1 MTAIEEA
8 PAGNG
13 PAPGSRDGP
22 APGSHDVAVG
32 GPEGGDLTSAAT
44 GAGPAGGQ
52 SGGAPAAT
60 LSWYPSAKAGAYT
73 ALVAL
78 GIVAALLTGRPE
90 AAVLVV
96 PFALALAVGLARTGP
111 LGLSVTGA
119 ASKSSMTEGDEV
131 PVIASFVAGSD
142 VPTLEVLV
150 SAGPAF
156 APAGPEAGLP
166 RGVELEPGVPLELSI
181 PVTAMRWGNHRVG
194 AVVFRA
200 RSFLGFFESG
210 AALPVPGVVVVYP
223 RPEGLRRLVSPR
235 HATLPAGA
243 HFSPAKATGVDLA
256 GVRPYAH
263 GDRAKDVNWRAS
275 ARHVGLFTNERHP
288 ERGSDIVLALDT
300 FDASV
305 IDRAVRAASS
315 LADAYLAQRDRVAL
329 LKLGGSL
336 EWLRPGM
343 GSRQRYLVV
352 GTLISTTAFTSAIYR
367 GVDMLPPRLIPAS
380 ALIVGLS
387 SLEHEHS
394 RSAFVDMRAR
404 GLDVVVI
411 ELPPPAVPSPGVVGE
426 VSSRILAAA
435 AGNAEGWPPGG
446 GRAGR
451 GMGRGPASGAGG
463 RGGGRMVSSPGAVG
477 FIGPLGRA
485 RRAGQAARERLH
497 DWRRPEPRRGGAAV
511 LVSLGAG
518 AWAVALRPSLAG
530 LLVPMTSCALVLV
543 AAGVIARRFVLVT
556 IGVLLFGAAY
566 LSGLHDRP
574 VSVVAAAAFGSLLL
588 AITELAW
595 WSLELSTRARWGPS
609 VRGQRWMTLGTL
621 WAGGFV
627 AAVVA
632 GLVGVA
638 RLGPGV
644 TVVAAGAV
652 SALLLAI
659 VVASWVRRLVT
670 AERDD
675 EGEDKP

>member
-13 PAPGSRDGP
+13 PAPGSRNGP

-32 GPEGGDLTSAAT
+32 GPEGEDLAAGAT
-44 GAGPAGGQ
+44 GAGPTGGQ

-119 ASKSSMTEGDEV
+119 ASKSSMTEGDEI
-131 PVIASFVAGSD
+131 PVLASFVAGSD

-156 APAGPEAGLP
+156 VPAGPEAGLP

-426 VSSRILAAA
+426 VSSRIWRLQREMQRDGLRS
-435 AGNAEGWPPGG
+435 AGVPVVEWAEGQPL
-446 GRAGR
+446 AQVVEEV
-451 GMGRGPASGAGG
+451 GAWS
-463 RGGGRMVSSPGAVG
+463 RR
-477 FIGPLGRA
+477 RA
-485 RRAGQAARERLH
+485 R
-497 DWRRPEPRRGGAAV
+497 
-511 LVSLGAG
+511 
-518 AWAVALRPSLAG
+518 
-530 LLVPMTSCALVLV
+530 
-543 AAGVIARRFVLVT
+543 
-556 IGVLLFGAAY
+556 
-566 LSGLHDRP
+566 SG
-574 VSVVAAAAFGSLLL
+574 S
-588 AITELAW
+588 
-595 WSLELSTRARWGPS
+595 
-609 VRGQRWMTLGTL
+609 
-621 WAGGFV
+621 
-627 AAVVA
+627 
-632 GLVGVA
+632 
-638 RLGPGV
+638 
-644 TVVAAGAV
+644 
-652 SALLLAI
+652 
-659 VVASWVRRLVT
+659 
-670 AERDD
+670 
-675 EGEDKP
+675 

>member
-1 MTAIEEA
+1 MTATEKA
-8 PAGNG
+8 PTGNG
-13 PAPGSRDGP
+13 TVPGSRDGP
-22 APGSHDVAVG
+22 APGSHDGAAG
-32 GPEGGDLTSAAT
+32 GPQREDQTVAAT
-44 GAGPAGGQ
+44 GAGPTGGQ
-52 SGGAPAAT
+52 SGASAAT
-60 LSWYPSAKAGAYT
+60 LSWHPSTKAGAYT

-111 LGLSVTGA
+111 LGLSVTGVA
-119 ASKSSMTEGDEV
+119 GKTSMTEGDEV
-131 PVIASFVAGSD
+131 PVLASFVAGSD

-156 APAGPEAGLP
+156 APAGPEAGRP
-166 RGVELEPGVPLELSI
+166 RGVVLEPGVPLELSI
-181 PVTAMRWGNHRVG
+181 PLTAIRWGNHRVG

-210 AALPVPGVVVVYP
+210 AALPVPGVIVVYP
-223 RPEGLRRLVSPR
+223 RLEGLRRLVSPR
-235 HATLPAGA
+235 HANLPAGA

-300 FDASV
+300 FDGSV

-336 EWLRPGM
+336 QWLRPGM

-394 RSAFVDMRAR
+394 RTAFVDMRAR

-411 ELPPPAVPSPGVVGE
+411 ELPPPAVPSPGVVGD
-426 VSSRILAAA
+426 L
-435 AGNAEGWPPGG
+435 
-446 GRAGR
+446 AGR
-451 GMGRGPASGAGG
+451 IWRLQQEM
-463 RGGGRMVSSPGAVG
+463 
-477 FIGPLGRA
+477 
-485 RRAGQAARERLH
+485 RRDG
-497 DWRRPEPRRGGAAV
+497 
-511 LVSLGAG
+511 
-518 AWAVALRPSLAG
+518 LR
-530 LLVPMTSCALVLV
+530 
-543 AAGVIARRFVLVT
+543 AAGVPVVEWAEGQPLAQVVEEVSAWSRR
-556 IGVLLFGAAY
+556 
-566 LSGLHDRP
+566 
-574 VSVVAAAAFGSLLL
+574 
-588 AITELAW
+588 
-595 WSLELSTRARWGPS
+595 RARSGS
-609 VRGQRWMTLGTL
+609 
-621 WAGGFV
+621 
-627 AAVVA
+627 
-632 GLVGVA
+632 
-638 RLGPGV
+638 
-644 TVVAAGAV
+644 
-652 SALLLAI
+652 
-659 VVASWVRRLVT
+659 
-670 AERDD
+670 
-675 EGEDKP
+675 